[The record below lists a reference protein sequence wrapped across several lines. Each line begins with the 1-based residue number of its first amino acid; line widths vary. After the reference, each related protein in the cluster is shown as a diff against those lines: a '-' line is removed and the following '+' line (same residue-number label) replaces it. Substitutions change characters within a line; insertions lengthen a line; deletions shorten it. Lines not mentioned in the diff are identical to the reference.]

1 MSVDPGIFCT
11 ARLEKALLDDPR
23 SLIKNKGYRQ
33 FIKLRKDSVEIDYQK
48 LRDAGR
54 YDGKYLLQVSD
65 PEVSTH
71 DAALAYRELYKIE
84 QAFRIL
90 KSSLE
95 LRPTYHWIEAHA
107 FVCFLALLIARELEL
122 RLNRDTL
129 PEDKRISSERAM
141 RVLGRVRASK
151 LEFEGKTVIL
161 RTELNPEAEEILKT
175 LHIQPPPRIINF
187 KQ

>member
-95 LRPTYHWIEAHA
+95 LR
-107 FVCFLALLIARELEL
+107 
-122 RLNRDTL
+122 LNRDTL

-151 LEFEGKTVIL
+151 LELEGKTVIL